1 MVTRQSKYPDRVI
14 EFNTSCGDIQL
25 DVLNTRSGNRQYAY
39 LNNKVALE
47 LADFILA
54 NVERPKPKTA
64 ADQIRE
70 LPIGG
75 KFRFTDIYYKAKANV
90 KISDTQFWFDHVGIV
105 SDISNYEMTNYGIE
119 VIE

>member
-1 MVTRQSKYPDRVI
+1 MVTRQSVYRDREI
-14 EFNTSCGDIQL
+14 EFTKSWGDIQI
-25 DVLNTRSGNRQYAY
+25 VIHNTSSGNREFAY
-39 LNNKVALE
+39 LTDEVAIE

-75 KFRFTDIYYKAKANV
+75 KFRFTDSQSPAVNV
-90 KISDTQFWFDHVGIV
+90 KVSDTHFWHGAFSMVTRIAVH
-105 SDISNYEMTNYGIE
+105 ETTHYGIE
-119 VIE
+119 VVE

>member
-1 MVTRQSKYPDRVI
+1 MVIRQSIYPDREI
-14 EFNTSCGDIQL
+14 EFDHSGGNIRLEVRNITSG
-25 DVLNTRSGNRQYAY
+25 RKEFAY
-39 LNNKVALE
+39 LTDEVALE

-75 KFRFTDIYYKAKANV
+75 KFRFTDSQNIAVNV
-90 KISDTQFWFDHVGIV
+90 KISDTQFWFAYIGII
-105 SDISNYEMTNYGIE
+105 SDISNYETTDYGIE